1 MTPTDG
7 GINRATGT
15 GGGAGAAA
23 EMLRSRGM
31 RELGPEEMRR
41 FRLVERIFLEVT
53 AERGYREIRT
63 PTLEPLHLFT
73 AAGTLSPQLLE
84 RVYSFLD
91 WDGWS
96 GERVVLRPDGT
107 VPAAR
112 WLLEQEALLSADD
125 LGDGVRLSY
134 VEPVYRFVPG
144 DGNREQWQ
152 AGVELFGLG
161 APEGEGELLG
171 LAVVLL
177 RALGLAPRMELA
189 HAGIMRSAFRAA
201 GLDPAQQLAAYDRVL
216 DGDGGVTEELAA
228 AYPAATTALRL
239 LLDITGEGP
248 GYLANLRAA
257 LLPVLPESE
266 PAIEELAV
274 AAGVFDRAGVPL
286 PRAPG
291 DRAKPGVLHRRH
303 LPRARR
309 RGRVPRR
316 RPLRRPHRG
325 ARRADHPRLRL
336 RRRPAAPRRSRPR
349 SRLPGR
355 RRNAAMSAGGSG
367 EIRVALPRG
376 DLRGELAERL
386 QAAGFRVPGYGEGSR
401 SYRFDVEGRPRV
413 RVRVFSEADI
423 PIQVA
428 LGHYDLGITGRAHI
442 DELLVR
448 YPHDSVIPLRALDIG
463 ESRLVLAGAAGA
475 TLDGLA
481 DEGILRVATEF
492 PNLAARFLARA
503 RVPDHRL
510 VEVWANAEAWPPEDA
525 DAAVVTSERAR
536 AEGLVELATLHPRQ
550 RVASRQPG
558 GAHAPRPD
566 GGAGPAA
573 RAPRRRGSRGR
584 PRGSAPA
591 GTPARAAASS
601 RGGRRAR
608 DAADRSPG
616 RARAAP
622 HGGRARGR
630 RDRLRGLR

>member
-171 LAVVLL
+171 LAVALL

-274 AAGVFDRAGVPL
+274 AAGVFDRAGVPYRVRPATARNL
-286 PRAPG
+286 EYYTGVTFRALAG
-291 DRAKPGVLHRRH
+291 EAECLAG
-303 LPRARR
+303 
-309 RGRVPRR
+309 GRYDGLTEALGGPAI
-316 RPLRRPHRG
+316 PASGFGIDL
-325 ARRADHPRLRL
+325 LRL
-336 RRRPAAPRRSRPR
+336 ADLAPEAGSPA
-349 SRLPGR
+349 
-355 RRNAAMSAGGSG
+355 
-367 EIRVALPRG
+367 V
-376 DLRGELAERL
+376 D
-386 QAAGFRVPGYGEGSR
+386 
-401 SYRFDVEGRPRV
+401 
-413 RVRVFSEADI
+413 
-423 PIQVA
+423 
-428 LGHYDLGITGRAHI
+428 
-442 DELLVR
+442 
-448 YPHDSVIPLRALDIG
+448 
-463 ESRLVLAGAAGA
+463 
-475 TLDGLA
+475 
-481 DEGILRVATEF
+481 
-492 PNLAARFLARA
+492 
-503 RVPDHRL
+503 
-510 VEVWANAEAWPPEDA
+510 
-525 DAAVVTSERAR
+525 
-536 AEGLVELATLHPRQ
+536 
-550 RVASRQPG
+550 
-558 GAHAPRPD
+558 
-566 GGAGPAA
+566 
-573 RAPRRRGSRGR
+573 
-584 PRGSAPA
+584 
-591 GTPARAAASS
+591 GTPR
-601 RGGRRAR
+601 
-608 DAADRSPG
+608 
-616 RARAAP
+616 
-622 HGGRARGR
+622 
-630 RDRLRGLR
+630 